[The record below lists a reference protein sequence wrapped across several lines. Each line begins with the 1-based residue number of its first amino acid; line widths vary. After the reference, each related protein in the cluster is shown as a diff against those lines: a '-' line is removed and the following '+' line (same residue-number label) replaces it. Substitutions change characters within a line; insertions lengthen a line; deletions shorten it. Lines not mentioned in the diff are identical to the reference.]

1 MKQQSTSKG
10 FAILS
15 VSTMLIKVL
24 ALVYLPVQAAVMH
37 DYGNGIIA
45 AGMTLYM
52 MIYSVTNVGLPS
64 IVSKMVAERS
74 ALGDYRCTQRILRV
88 ASVMLGVLGVAATL
102 FTYFGAGAL
111 AAYAA
116 FPTEAVL
123 MFKVIAPTLL
133 FSCVSCALRGY
144 FQGRRNM
151 VPTAIAQ
158 LIEQVLNTIF
168 TALFVWLLYR
178 IAQHAGA
185 DLHTSY
191 SFGAAGSAV
200 GTVVGA
206 IGSALFLGY
215 LFTVVMRKQ
224 RHKELQEQTYDGP
237 TLDSRTIFQE
247 ILRYAVPALIGSIAA
262 NAANMIDTYTCIRS
276 MQWGGMANDL
286 ASSLYGIYTTQYG
299 RLFTVAIG
307 FTNPL
312 VFTMVPAVAAAL
324 AVGNRKLFRH
334 RLAESYK
341 LVYLLMIPIISGM
354 MFLAKPSI
362 TLIFFHRNNGSDLLV
377 FGVWTAVLSVI
388 AAVQGGLLIAGGA
401 PLAGPV
407 NTIIGMGPKILCN
420 LLLVPIHS
428 VNVKGAIIGNAVGWL
443 VTIVLNDRVAR
454 KRLGVG
460 SCGLRSLRAPVFGA
474 AVMGG
479 ACWLI
484 YHALYTPFAPRRAG
498 EMNIAASDVSLLI
511 TVAAGIFIYFSV
523 MIKIGGVSA
532 EDIAKLPMGG
542 RLLRLLRKVPFLRK
556 NLQPKPMA
564 QEGGNGRD

>member
-37 DYGNGIIA
+37 DYGNAIIA
-45 AGMTLYM
+45 QGMTLYT

-74 ALGDYRCTQRILRV
+74 ALGDYRCTQRILRN
-88 ASVMLGVLGVAATL
+88 ASVVLGVLGLAATL
-102 FTYFGAGAL
+102 FTYLGAGWL
-111 AAYAA
+111 ANFVS

-158 LIEQVLNTIF
+158 LIEQFLNSVF
-168 TALFVWLLYR
+168 TALFIWLLFR
-178 IAQHAGA
+178 VAQHAGA
-185 DLHTSY
+185 DLLASY
-191 SFGAAGSAV
+191 SFGAAGSAI
-200 GTVVGA
+200 GTVTGA

-215 LFTVVMRKQ
+215 LYTVLFRKQ
-224 RHKELQEQTYDGP
+224 RRKELTEQTYDGP
-237 TLDSRTIFQE
+237 TLNDRQIYHEIF
-247 ILRYAVPALIGSIAA
+247 RYAIPALIGSIAA
-262 NAANMIDTYTCIRS
+262 NAAPLIDSYTCIRS
-276 MQWGGMANDL
+276 MEWSGLANQM

-324 AVGNRKLFRH
+324 AMGDRKLFRH

-341 LVYLLMIPIISGM
+341 LVYLLMIPIVFGM
-354 MFLAKPSI
+354 MFLAKPAI

-388 AAVQGGLLIAGGA
+388 VAVQNGLLIAGGA
-401 PLAGPV
+401 PLAGPL

-420 LLLVPIHS
+420 VLLVPIHG

-454 KRLGVG
+454 RRLGIG
-460 SCGLRSLRAPVFGA
+460 SCGLRSLRSPVLGS
-474 AVMGG
+474 AVMGA
-479 ACWLI
+479 ACWGI
-484 YHALYTPFAPRRAG
+484 YHVLYTPFAPRSPG
-498 EMNIAASDVSLLI
+498 TVNIAANDAVLLI

-523 MIKIGGVSA
+523 MVKIGGVTA
-532 EDIAKLPMGG
+532 GDIVKLPMGA
-542 RLLRLLRKVPFLRK
+542 RLLRLLRKAPFLQK
-556 NLQPKPMA
+556 NLQSGSVSKT
-564 QEGGNGRD
+564 QEDGRG